1 MIKVKVLHPI
11 TRLIIGGAQEN
22 TMLTADYHNHDR
34 LYRSRYVV
42 DVVSGPQTGP
52 EGSLIE
58 EVKKRGVKL
67 TIMPE
72 LRREISPANELRA
85 IIKLRQMMT
94 APDGRPAYHI
104 VHTHSSKAGV
114 LGRIAAK
121 WANVPIIV
129 HTVHGW
135 SFHDRMSAR
144 KRAFYVAMEKFAARL
159 SDAMIVVSPK
169 DIEKGLAQGI
179 GKREDYTVIRSG
191 IELERFGH
199 PQVPPAEMRKQL
211 GIPLDALV
219 VGCVGRLSE
228 QKAPLDLVEAFGA
241 TARDGPYSGVWFVI
255 VGDGLL
261 RGQVEQ
267 RLQELGIADRTILT
281 GLRRDVPELM
291 ATFDLFVLSSL
302 WEGLPRVLPQAMA
315 TGLPIVCT
323 GADGSSE
330 AVTDGQNG
338 FVVPRGEPAA
348 LAEKAIRLLKD
359 PDLRQRMGAEGRR
372 RAPEFGAAKM
382 VREIDLLYQRLMVRK
397 ARK

>member
-1 MIKVKVLHPI
+1 MSKIRVLHPI

-22 TMLTADYHNHDR
+22 TMLTADYHNHDPA
-34 LYRSRYVV
+34 YQGRYVV

-58 EVKKRGVKL
+58 EVRKRGVDL

-72 LRREISPANELRA
+72 IRREISPANELKA
-85 IIKLRQMMT
+85 IIKLRQMMS
-94 APDGRPAYHI
+94 APNGGPAYDI

-121 WANVPIIV
+121 WAKVPIIV

-144 KRAFYVAMEKFAARL
+144 KRAFYVAMERLAARL

-169 DIEKGLAQGI
+169 DIDKGLAQGI

-219 VGCVGRLSE
+219 VGCVGRLSA
-228 QKAPLDLVEAFGA
+228 QKAPLDLVEAFGHIHRA
-241 TARDGPYSGVWFVI
+241 QMAPTPGPSPNLNHFLLL
-255 VGDGLL
+255 GDQFILL
-261 RGQVEQ
+261 
-267 RLQELGIADRTILT
+267 
-281 GLRRDVPELM
+281 
-291 ATFDLFVLSSL
+291 F
-302 WEGLPRVLPQAMA
+302 
-315 TGLPIVCT
+315 
-323 GADGSSE
+323 
-330 AVTDGQNG
+330 
-338 FVVPRGEPAA
+338 
-348 LAEKAIRLLKD
+348 
-359 PDLRQRMGAEGRR
+359 
-372 RAPEFGAAKM
+372 
-382 VREIDLLYQRLMVRK
+382 
-397 ARK
+397 

>member
-1 MIKVKVLHPI
+1 
-11 TRLIIGGAQEN
+11 
-22 TMLTADYHNHDR
+22 MLTADYHNHDPA
-34 LYRSRYVV
+34 YRARYVV

-85 IIKLRQMMT
+85 IMKLRQMMT
-94 APDGRPAYHI
+94 EPNGRPAYHV

-144 KRAFYVAMEKFAARL
+144 KRGFYVAMEKLAARL
-159 SDAMIVVSPK
+159 TDAMIVVSPK
-169 DIEKGLAQGI
+169 DIDKGLAQGI

-199 PQVPPAEMRKQL
+199 PQVPPAEMRQQL

-228 QKAPLDLVEAFGA
+228 QKAPLDLVEAF
-241 TARDGPYSGVWFVI
+241 ARIIQEVEAKQSGVLAPVI
-255 VGDGLL
+255 LVLVGDGLL
-261 RGQVEQ
+261 REDVEQ
-267 RLQELGIADRTILT
+267 RLQELGIADQTILT

-291 ATFDLFVLSSL
+291 AMFDLFVLSSL

-330 AVTDGQNG
+330 AVTDGENG

-348 LAEKAIRLLKD
+348 LAEKALLLLAD
-359 PDLRQRMGAEGRR
+359 ADLRQRMGAEGRR

-382 VREIDLLYQRLMVRK
+382 MWEIDQLYQRLLVRK
-397 ARK
+397 ARKHGKHGGKTLG